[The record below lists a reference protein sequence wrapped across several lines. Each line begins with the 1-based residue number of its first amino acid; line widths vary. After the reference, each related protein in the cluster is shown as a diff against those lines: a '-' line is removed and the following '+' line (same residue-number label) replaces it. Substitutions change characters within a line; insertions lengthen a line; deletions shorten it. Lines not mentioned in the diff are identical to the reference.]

1 MLSLETIQSIAEMY
15 EELWKVDV
23 ESYMPLETMKW
34 AYQQTCAGKD
44 PWTGLG
50 CFSHAW
56 YGYARDRRADLVRE
70 PIEKPE
76 QETEHTRRWAAFSAA
91 SVEFLCER
99 YHVPCPEWVHDP
111 TYTLAQPWWRTL
123 HEAGPEMKKSL
134 RETTPTPFARRNIFC
149 GNRIFQNK
157 YELFE
162 WTKEAMEMGMTE
174 PGDICGYVHQ
184 KEVEI
189 HGG

>member
-1 MLSLETIQSIAEMY
+1 MLSLEDVRLIAETY
-15 EELWKVDV
+15 EQLRKENI
-23 ESYMPLETMKW
+23 EASMPLETMKW

-56 YGYARDRRADLVRE
+56 YGYARDRRAELVSE
-70 PIEKPE
+70 PIERPE

-111 TYTLAQPWWRTL
+111 AYTLAEPWWRTL
-123 HEAGPEMKKSL
+123 HEAGPKMQKSL
-134 RETTPTPFARRNIFC
+134 RETTPAPFARRNIFC

-162 WTKEAMEMGMTE
+162 WTKEAMEMGLTT
-174 PGDICGYVHQ
+174 PGDISAYVHQ